1 MDYEAKFKQAFTYS
15 DFLEKY
21 GEEQHRTRWADHH
34 SAVLLTAE
42 QKSLLSGFVREMKVI
57 CLAGTWCGDC
67 VNQCPIFDRF
77 AEVTDKINLRFVDR
91 DADAELTASLK
102 ICAGN
107 RVPVVIFLSEDFH
120 HVATYGDRT
129 ISKYRQIEAKLTG
142 AACPTGVGVDLP
154 LLQAVTSDWLAEFER
169 AHLIL
174 RTSARLRELHGD

>member
-1 MDYEAKFKQAFTYS
+1 MDYEAKFSAAHSYN

-21 GEEQHRTRWADHH
+21 GEPQHQQRWKDHH
-34 SAVLLTAE
+34 SAVMVSAE
-42 QKSLLSGFVREMKVI
+42 QKELLGSFVREMNVL

-77 AEVTDKINLRFVDR
+77 AEITDKINVRFVDR
-91 DADAELTASLK
+91 DADAELAASLK
-102 ICAGN
+102 ICAGG

-129 ISKYRQIEAKLTG
+129 LSKYRQIAASLSG
-142 AACPTGVGVDLP
+142 AACPAGIGVDLP
-154 LLQAVTSDWLAEFER
+154 MLEAVTADWLEEFER
-169 AHLIL
+169 VQLIL